1 LAKCETS
8 LDSFENREKD
18 PAGIETMLT
27 VTSGNVRSVEPM
39 PPSGSKPAD
48 GAVDIYGHHE
58 FHVRLRRFE
67 LKTRAL

>member
-1 LAKCETS
+1 
-8 LDSFENREKD
+8 
-18 PAGIETMLT
+18 
-27 VTSGNVRSVEPM
+27 M

-67 LKTRAL
+67 LKTGAL